1 MSKGTLQWLFRIGVG
16 ALSAVLLAL
25 AQYLEGVDLSE
36 AGGWTVIA
44 GLVVSAIAWGL
55 GKVVNL
61 LPKPGA

>member
-1 MSKGTLQWLFRIGVG
+1 MSKTTLQVLFRVGIG

-36 AGGWTVIA
+36 LGAWTVIA
-44 GLVVSAIAWGL
+44 GLVVTGIAWGL